1 MSRALVLLAALALFG
16 SGDARNGSLLVTSSP
31 GRAYVLSG
39 GELRLAADALPI
51 ARAHIAP
58 GGKLVAYETG
68 RPLTS
73 LEVVGADGS
82 GGRTIVTGGCLQHY
96 AGCPFDFAWAPDG
109 KRLAVVLVANDST
122 RVRVYSSAGQMLAD
136 VTPPAVHVLTTYSAL
151 TWSPDGRWLGFVRF
165 LGTEGTSSCC
175 RATYV
180 LMHPDGSGLRTL
192 FTIHD
197 PIHDTPTVSWAPNGA
212 QLAFVSDAHGDPH
225 FAVVDVASRA
235 VHRLRL
241 DSWQAPPAWSPDS
254 SRLAVADSLDG
265 TIQVIT
271 PSGRMLK
278 KLRVHA
284 STGPVW
290 SPDGKTLAF
299 SLGNPDAPRNRS
311 QVLTISP
318 GGGRTRVVAT
328 LPQGSQVIQLEWAHT

>member
-16 SGDARNGSLLVTSSP
+16 SGDARNGPLLVSASP

-39 GELRLAADALPI
+39 GELRLAAEALPI

-58 GGKLVAYETG
+58 GGKLVAYDTG

-73 LEVVGADGS
+73 LEVVSVDGT
-82 GGRTIVTGGCLQHY
+82 GGRASVTGDCLQNY

-109 KRLAVVLVANDST
+109 KRLAVVLVAKDST
-122 RVRVYSSAGQMLAD
+122 RVRIYSSAGQMLAD
-136 VTPPAVHVLTTYSAL
+136 VTPPAARVLTTYNAL
-151 TWSPDGRWLGFVRF
+151 TWSPDGRWLGFERF

-212 QLAFVSDAHGDPH
+212 QLAFVSDAHGDPR
-225 FAVVDVASRA
+225 FAVVDVASGE
-235 VHRLRL
+235 VHRLKL
-241 DSWQAPPAWSPDS
+241 DSWQSPPAWSPDS
-254 SRLAVADSLDG
+254 SRLAIADWHDG
-265 TIQVIT
+265 TIQVIK
-271 PSGRMLK
+271 PSGVVLQ

-299 SLGNPDAPRNRS
+299 SLGNPDAPRNMS
-311 QVLTISP
+311 QVLMIP
-318 GGGRTRVVAT
+318 AGGGHARVVAT
-328 LPQGSQVIQLEWAHT
+328 LPRGSQVIQLEWART